1 MSPPNLVRAGWFRNF
16 IDVHSNIVELFTCG
30 TLLAARDG
38 EILPDIL
45 PQIIALN
52 SYCVAPTKAG
62 AKS

>member
-16 IDVHSNIVELFTCG
+16 IDVHSNLVELFD
-30 TLLAARDG
+30 LRRAARDG
-38 EILPDIL
+38 EILPDLL
-45 PQIIALN
+45 PKIIALN